1 MKNNKTVENNF
12 IKRDHEEILKKNL
25 LYRMVMLF
33 D

>member
-1 MKNNKTVENNF
+1 MKNNKTIENNF
-12 IKRDHEEILKKNL
+12 VEREHEEILKKNL